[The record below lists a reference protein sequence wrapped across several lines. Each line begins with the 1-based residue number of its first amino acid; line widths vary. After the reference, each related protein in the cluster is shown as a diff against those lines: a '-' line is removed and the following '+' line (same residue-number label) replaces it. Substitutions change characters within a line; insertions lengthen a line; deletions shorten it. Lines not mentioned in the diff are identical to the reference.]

1 MNKLVLITGATRNV
15 GYAMAEKFASQ
26 NYDVII
32 TSRSAEDAQAAAAAL
47 QEKYPQVK
55 IHHMEMQLSRVEH
68 I

>member
-32 TSRSAEDAQAAAAAL
+32 TSRSAEDA
-47 QEKYPQVK
+47 
-55 IHHMEMQLSRVEH
+55 
-68 I
+68 